1 MEVLAMAVPK
11 AKTSKQRKHTRSA
24 NWKLSSPNLSACPQ
38 CHELKANHRVCP
50 NCGYYDGELVVETS
64 KKD

>member
-24 NWKLSSPNLSACPQ
+24 NWKLTAPNLSACPQ

-50 NCGYYDGELVVETS
+50 NCGYYDGELVVEKS